1 VYTLGNRNDGLGRA
15 IADARSARRR
25 RRMVEEFDE
34 VPVERG
40 THYVAGNGQ
49 RHHPQT
55 KPHHNATT
63 IQTHLSLS
71 QTLHSE
77 LCSDV
82 LKIVKEER
90 N

>member
-1 VYTLGNRNDGLGRA
+1 LRNRNDGLGRA
-15 IADARSARRR
+15 ITDARSARRRR

-71 QTLHSE
+71 LSLKLCTLNYAVM
-77 LCSDV
+77 C
-82 LKIVKEER
+82 
-90 N
+90 